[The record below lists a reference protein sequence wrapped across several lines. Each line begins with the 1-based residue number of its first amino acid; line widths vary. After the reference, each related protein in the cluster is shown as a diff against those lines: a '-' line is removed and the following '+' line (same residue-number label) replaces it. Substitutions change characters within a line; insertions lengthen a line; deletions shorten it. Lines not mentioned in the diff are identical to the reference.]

1 MRGGETIR
9 ANIVGCCSNEKLVG
23 PQGPT
28 LPRSELM
35 QVCAVGSRKREFG
48 RMDVRG
54 FVPQDWIRTGGIN
67 VRSNS
72 IGMDFDLYTLWSSER
87 QRERA
92 RGRDRQT
99 DRQTDK
105 QKQIGIRTGHASVKQ
120 TMLRNNRRR

>member
-1 MRGGETIR
+1 MRSSVRGGETVR
-9 ANIVGCCSNEKLVG
+9 ANVVGCCIDEELVG
-23 PQGPT
+23 LQGPT

-72 IGMDFDLYTLWSSER
+72 IGMDFGLYTLWSSER
-87 QRERA
+87 QRERE
-92 RGRDRQT
+92 REGETDRQIDRQT
-99 DRQTDK
+99 NK
-105 QKQIGIRTGHASVKQ
+105 NK
-120 TMLRNNRRR
+120 